1 MKIRCNSCQSSFQI
15 NAALVNPAGLNVR
28 CSKCQQIFKV
38 FPTDSVNRRKHK
50 RINTINLISHVTI
63 DDKGNWISQGLSKSV
78 DISKGGMLLDT
89 PHPIE
94 PGLISLMAVDLDNRL
109 IEIKGEL
116 VYCKK
121 TAAGMY
127 NSGVKFVD
135 TFEQVVNF
143 AIRLIKEYNH
153 RKNNSSGSLYQ

>member
-1 MKIRCNSCQSSFQI
+1 MKILCNSCQSSFKI
-15 NAALVNPAGLNVR
+15 DAALVKPTGLKVR

-38 FPTDSVNRRKHK
+38 LPSDSVNRRKHN

-63 DDKGNWISQGLSKSV
+63 DGNGNWISQGLSKAV

-116 VYCKK
+116 VYCKR
-121 TAAGMY
+121 TATGMY
-127 NSGVKFVD
+127 HSGVKFVD
-135 TFEQVVNF
+135 TREQIVNF
-143 AIRLIKEYNH
+143 AKKLIKEYNH
-153 RKNNSSGSLYQ
+153 RKNNLSGSLYQ